1 LFELCSQLNL
11 KHEKPIFSS
20 WRSQKNTGIF
30 RCFFQDFR
38 YKYRFLPESKSSR
51 GLKKFRIFDKL
62 FFSLGG
68 AEYSVFFFFFSQA
81 EFSLRMLAGSNICF
95 FGGAKKSSRGQPA
108 KKSLEFRALALGS
121 AKKELTK

>member
-1 LFELCSQLNL
+1 
-11 KHEKPIFSS
+11 
-20 WRSQKNTGIF
+20 
-30 RCFFQDFR
+30 
-38 YKYRFLPESKSSR
+38 LPESKSSR
-51 GLKKFRIFDKL
+51 GLKKFRIFDTL

>member
-1 LFELCSQLNL
+1 LTN
-11 KHEKPIFSS
+11 
-20 WRSQKNTGIF
+20 
-30 RCFFQDFR
+30 
-38 YKYRFLPESKSSR
+38 
-51 GLKKFRIFDKL
+51 
-62 FFSLGG
+62 FFSAL
-68 AEYSVFFFFFSQA
+68 AERNIPFFFFFSQA